1 MAFLFGGRGRQ
12 KQPAEIARS
21 LKDLLVKLHEPSPSQ
36 KVEEDVAKHMSQ
48 MKLIVQGNPG
58 SVPPS
63 SINRPEEPSSNKESR
78 LEVLCSPE
86 HVHQLVH
93 CIIQEDILFELAKS
107 IRLLPFEARKD
118 AQIIF
123 SHILRYKASSTNSSS
138 QSASSE
144 PSAISYL
151 VLQRPEIIV
160 ELCRGYD
167 YPQSAMPCGTILRQA
182 LAYDTIA
189 AVILYDESQPGEKAV
204 HLKDLDVSRKQTG
217 KGVFW
222 KFFEWI
228 NKSSFEVSADAFTTF
243 REILTKH
250 KQLVSQYLAT
260 NYTLFFT
267 QYYNPILLLSPS
279 YVTKRQSIKLLGE
292 LLLDRSNYIIM
303 TQYVSSADHLKLT
316 MTLLKDDRK
325 MVQYEAFHVFKV
337 FVANPNKSD
346 EVKRILVK
354 NRGRLL
360 RFLPTFLEGRTDDD
374 QFLDEKS
381 FLLRQVEM
389 LPDEESLERESR
401 SGGGQGG
408 AATGEGSGQV
418 SVGA

>member
-21 LKDLLVKLHEPSPSQ
+21 LKDLLVKLNDPSPSP

-48 MKLIVQGNPG
+48 MKLIVQGTPG
-58 SVPPS
+58 SSSLPNPAPKTYSTNPPS
-63 SINRPEEPSSNKESR
+63 NHPST
-78 LEVLCSPE
+78 EVECSPE
-86 HVHQLVH
+86 QVHQLVH

-123 SHILRYKASSTNSSS
+123 SHILRYKASNSSS
-138 QSASSE
+138 QSGSSD

-167 YPQSAMPCGTILRQA
+167 HPQSAMPCGTILRQA

-389 LPDEESLERESR
+389 LPDEESLEKERQSSQ
-401 SGGGQGG
+401 SGG
-408 AATGEGSGQV
+408 APGEGSGQV

>member
-21 LKDLLVKLHEPSPSQ
+21 LKDLLVKLHEPNPSVKVCRPALTTRLPDRVLTPFVQ
-36 KVEEDVAKHMSQ
+36 VEEDVAKHMSQ
-48 MKLIVQGNPG
+48 MKLIVQGT
-58 SVPPS
+58 
-63 SINRPEEPSSNKESR
+63 PEVE
-78 LEVLCSPE
+78 CSPE
-86 HVHQLVH
+86 QVHQLVH

-123 SHILRYKASSTNSSS
+123 SHILRYKASSNSTSSPSS
-138 QSASSE
+138 QSE

-151 VLQRPEIIV
+151 VLQRPEIII
-160 ELCRGYD
+160 ELCRGYE
-167 YPQSAMPCGTILRQA
+167 YSQSAMPCGTILRQA
-182 LAYDTIA
+182 LAHDTIA
-189 AVILYDESQPGEKAV
+189 AVILYDQSQPGEKAV
-204 HLKDLDVSRKQTG
+204 RLKDLDVSRKQSG

-250 KQLVSQYLAT
+250 KQLVSQYLTT

-292 LLLDRSNYIIM
+292 LLLDRTHYIIM

-389 LPDEESLERESR
+389 LPDEESLERERGNSQ
-401 SGGGQGG
+401 SG
-408 AATGEGSGQV
+408 ATGDGGGQV